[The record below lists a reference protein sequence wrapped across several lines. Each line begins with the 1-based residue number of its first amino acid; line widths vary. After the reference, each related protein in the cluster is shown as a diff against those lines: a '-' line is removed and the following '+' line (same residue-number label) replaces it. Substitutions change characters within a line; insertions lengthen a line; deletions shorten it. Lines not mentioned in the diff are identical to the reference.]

1 MIKKCEYCGGNIINR
16 SAEKFCSHV
25 CRAAYMRLEADKKR
39 FRPIA
44 NFEEYVKQWHK
55 PMRIVI
61 SRLWELS
68 RNAYDVEDFKQVC
81 LIKLWRL
88 ICNDPE
94 KLKSVSYVMKTFE
107 LAIKEFCREQGKNNH
122 DYLSEDPI
130 FFANP
135 ERIAEQ
141 REYIRK
147 IKGDGFRLLLMYS
160 MGDMS
165 MPKLAKKLGMTEGS
179 LDYRIWSSRN
189 VLRNILE
196 YE

>member
-1 MIKKCEYCGGNIINR
+1 
-16 SAEKFCSHV
+16 
-25 CRAAYMRLEADKKR
+25 MRLEADKKR

-107 LAIKEFCREQGKNNH
+107 LAIKEFCREQG
-122 DYLSEDPI
+122 
-130 FFANP
+130 
-135 ERIAEQ
+135 
-141 REYIRK
+141 
-147 IKGDGFRLLLMYS
+147 
-160 MGDMS
+160 
-165 MPKLAKKLGMTEGS
+165 
-179 LDYRIWSSRN
+179 
-189 VLRNILE
+189 
-196 YE
+196 